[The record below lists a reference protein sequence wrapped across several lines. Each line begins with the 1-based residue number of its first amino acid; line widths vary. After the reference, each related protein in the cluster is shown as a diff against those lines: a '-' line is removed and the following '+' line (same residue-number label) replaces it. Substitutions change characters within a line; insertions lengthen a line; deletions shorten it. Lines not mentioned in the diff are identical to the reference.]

1 MQAEDSLNF
10 RERTSWSTCCTQK
23 GHDWS
28 KSQAGCIVGT
38 GGETEQA
45 VGRLVGSLCA
55 ITARDEDAES
65 AMLASWISQ
74 VLLQIPLAGLQHKV
88 PDELTSRATLQ

>member
-1 MQAEDSLNF
+1 MSA
-10 RERTSWSTCCTQK
+10 
-23 GHDWS
+23 
-28 KSQAGCIVGT
+28 AGT

-55 ITARDEDAES
+55 ITAQDGDAQS

-74 VLLQIPLAGLQHKV
+74 VETLRDRVCTILHLYAFDLLPAAEMYFIFRGAF
-88 PDELTSRATLQ
+88 